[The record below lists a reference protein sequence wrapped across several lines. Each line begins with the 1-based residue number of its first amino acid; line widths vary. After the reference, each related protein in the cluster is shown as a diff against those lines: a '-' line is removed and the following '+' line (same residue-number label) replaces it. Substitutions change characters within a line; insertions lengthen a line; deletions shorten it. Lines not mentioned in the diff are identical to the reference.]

1 MASTDLLL
9 QALKG
14 AGYNVTTNPDGSTS
28 AAPLPPVTQAAVQN
42 PQLNENVLAAITG
55 SAQAVT
61 PDIVVANDSSQTTP
75 RFDNSTGS
83 NSSFE
88 QQNEN
93 APIYG
98 GGGLRAN
105 AQRESAR
112 EAASL
117 ARERLSATENQN
129 SVTNLLARSALALKE
144 RESNIRTAKLATDI
158 ALEKRKQDDL
168 LKTHYD
174 TGGLLQYLNTLH
186 HDDPEYDA
194 KLGAGLAN
202 FSRYDPSKLAPILES
217 QKAARAAHQEG
228 VKLGGAAQY
237 SHEAQSVFHDVTANG
252 GSPFEAHAAAKA
264 REKDITTYNDAV
276 SKGYLTDADRSKIV
290 DANGVLDY
298 AKAATVAAAN
308 AGTITGKPVTQAE
321 KDAAASYKFI
331 ENYAKN
337 PDLQQDPNAKA
348 LNAIHI
354 QRILA
359 YEKNKSP
366 GLVAPQKT
374 ASDYLNGL

>member
-1 MASTDLLL
+1 MAANDLVMD
-9 QALKG
+9 ALKR
-14 AGYNVTTNPDGSTS
+14 AGYNITTNPDGSTS
-28 AAPLPPVTQAAVQN
+28 AAPLPPVTQAAAQN
-42 PQLNENVLAAITG
+42 PQMSENVLSAITG

-75 RFDNSTGS
+75 RFDTSTGS
-83 NSSFE
+83 NLSFE
-88 QQNEN
+88 QENAN

-105 AQRESAR
+105 AQRDSAR
-112 EAASL
+112 DASAI
-117 ARERLSATENQN
+117 ARERLSATESQN
-129 SVTNLLARSALALKE
+129 AVTNLIARSALALKE
-144 RESNIRTAKLATDI
+144 REANVRTAKTITDI
-158 ALEKRKQDDL
+158 AVEKRKQDDL

-202 FSRYDPSKLAPILES
+202 FSRYNPAQLAPILES

-237 SHEAQSVFHDVTANG
+237 SPEAQSVFHDVTANG

-264 REKDITTYNDAV
+264 REKNIATYNDAV
-276 SKGYLTDADRSKIV
+276 SKGFLSDADRPKIV

-298 AKAATVAAAN
+298 NKAAQVAAAN
-308 AGTITGKPVTQAE
+308 SGTIVGKPVTQAE
-321 KDAAASYKFI
+321 KDVAASYKFI
-331 ENYAKN
+331 ENYAKS
-337 PDLQQDPNAKA
+337 PDLQVDPNAKA